1 MLKHSNLKFNQA
13 KDRFLYTVSLCLND
27 NRLSAEDEI
36 FLSQLHKHGEL
47 GSKLFD
53 LMNYYLYVSD
63 NVNKSNIELLYGE
76 VYDYCQN
83 NDEYVTAVIM
93 DNIFFHNYDLKSAEV
108 CSMIIGFVTM
118 LDCFYGDGVV
128 DYIDHDNK
136 KVVHTELYPGSYM
149 TGVDLMAYCIMRA
162 YYDAQVKLGSPNGI
176 NITDLIESK
185 SKYKL
190 TEIVLGSNCVTSIQ
204 NVKAKSEIIKHASNT
219 RSNVCVINCS
229 GHYRVTPQLFKMYQ
243 FTTCIWDR
251 EDFTGTSQEALTARL
266 LIDFCK
272 SDLLRNRSVLL
283 REKGVIVKRRDGQPL
298 FDNVMHVCMRE
309 DHYIEKDVHN
319 IIIDMFLSK
328 DNQVRELVLDIKN
341 THSSKLNLLFGIDI
355 PCVALLQ
362 VILGVNTIDKFAFE
376 ELKKDFNSE
385 EDYEE
390 FVRLAED
397 SLQKLNDTFN
407 MDDLIFEEPTS
418 WNSYNKSNKTHKSNN
433 GEVLFTVIE
442 TIGNYTRNLP
452 VGQMPSENAIKLAKN
467 HCMDLPEGKT
477 FVSEFTRKRDIK
489 YKKYESGLDKL
500 LSASNAIDI

>member
-1 MLKHSNLKFNQA
+1 
-13 KDRFLYTVSLCLND
+13 
-27 NRLSAEDEI
+27 
-36 FLSQLHKHGEL
+36 
-47 GSKLFD
+47 
-53 LMNYYLYVSD
+53 
-63 NVNKSNIELLYGE
+63 
-76 VYDYCQN
+76 
-83 NDEYVTAVIM
+83 
-93 DNIFFHNYDLKSAEV
+93 
-108 CSMIIGFVTM
+108 
-118 LDCFYGDGVV
+118 
-128 DYIDHDNK
+128 
-136 KVVHTELYPGSYM
+136 
-149 TGVDLMAYCIMRA
+149 MAYCIMRA
-162 YYDAQVKLGSPNGI
+162 YYDAQVKLGTPNGI

-185 SKYKL
+185 SNYKL
-190 TEIVLGSNCVTSIQ
+190 TEIVLGFNCVTGIR
-204 NVKAKSEIIKHASNT
+204 NVKDKSEIIKHASNT
-219 RSNVCVINCS
+219 RSNICVINCS

-243 FTTCIWDR
+243 FTACIWDR

-298 FDNVMHVCMRE
+298 FDNVMYVCMRE

-319 IIIDMFLSK
+319 IIIDMVLNK

-362 VILGVNTIDKFAFE
+362 VILGVNTIDKYALE
-376 ELKKDFNSE
+376 ELKKNFKSE
-385 EDYEE
+385 EEYNE
-390 FVRLAED
+390 FIVMAED
-397 SLQKLNDTFN
+397 SIQRLNDTFN

-418 WNSYNKSNKTHKSNN
+418 WNEYNKSNKTHKSTS

-477 FVSEFTRKRDIK
+477 FVSEFTRKRGVRAK
-489 YKKYESGLDKL
+489 QGSGLDSL
-500 LSASNAIDI
+500 LKASQASDI

>member
-1 MLKHSNLKFNQA
+1 MLKHSNLKFSQS
-13 KDRFLYTVSLCLND
+13 KDRFLYTVSLCLNT
-27 NRLSAEDEI
+27 NKLSAEDEI
-36 FLSQLHKHGEL
+36 FLSQFHKHSEL

-63 NVNKSNIELLYGE
+63 HVSKSTIELLYGV

-83 NDEYVTAVIM
+83 NDEYDTAVIM
-93 DNIFFHNYDLKSAEV
+93 DDIFFHNYELKSAEV
-108 CSMIIGFVTM
+108 CSAIVRFVTM
-118 LDCFYGDGVV
+118 LDCFYGDGIV

-136 KVVHTELYPGSYM
+136 KVVHTEMYPGSIM
-149 TGVDLMAYCIMRA
+149 TAVDLMAYCIMRA
-162 YYDAQVKLGSPNGI
+162 YYDTQVKLGTPNGV

-185 SKYKL
+185 SNYAL
-190 TEIVLGSNCVTSIQ
+190 AGMVLGNSCVNSLQ
-204 NVKAKSEIIKHASNT
+204 SVKDKEEIIKHASNT
-219 RSNVCVINCS
+219 RSNVYVINCS

-243 FTTCIWDR
+243 FTSCIWDR
-251 EDFTGTSQEALTARL
+251 EDFTGTSQEAFAARL

-283 REKGVIVKRRDGQPL
+283 REKGVIVKRRNGQPL
-298 FDNVMHVCMRE
+298 FDNVMYVCMRE
-309 DHYIEKDVHN
+309 DHYFEKDIHN
-319 IIIDMFLSK
+319 IIIDMVFSK

-355 PCVALLQ
+355 PCVALLH
-362 VILGVNTIDKFAFE
+362 VILGINTIDKYAFE
-376 ELKKDFNSE
+376 ELKRDFKSE
-385 EDYEE
+385 DDYEE

-407 MDDLIFEEPTS
+407 IDDLIFEEPTS
-418 WNSYNKSNKTHKSNN
+418 WNDYNKSNKTRKSGS

-467 HCMDLPEGKT
+467 YCMDLPDGKT
-477 FVSEFTRKRDIK
+477 FVSEFTRKRDVRAK
-489 YKKYESGLDKL
+489 QGSGLDSL
-500 LSASNAIDI
+500 LKASQASDI